1 MKQFFRGMFYNFTM
15 FRDLMSFLWEERLWF
30 LIPAVALLVL
40 FGLLLIFGTAS
51 GLAPLI
57 YTLF

>member
-1 MKQFFRGMFYNFTM
+1 MFFNFTM

-51 GLAPLI
+51 GLAPVI